1 MYINMEK
8 DHRSET
14 RIRSTRWVIDAR
26 WYYLIAAFFFSMI
39 AKESSPIMSSFI
51 ALFVVFIA
59 LIFANVYFYFS
70 LRSINENSNIEHAL
84 DRLNAAQ
91 LAADLFFFF
100 SIALFTGGG
109 VQSLSH
115 IFFFVPIIASMIL
128 LGSRGAIKVAVISS
142 VLILISTLIHGE
154 VFISPLS
161 QQILLLRIEALS
173 IELTQGSVIVLF
185 YLLTG
190 FFGGYVSRLIKERDL
205 LLIEQIEK
213 EEGHVERLEELTKE
227 FDKSAKL
234 LVRRD
239 IQLTVAND
247 KLTLLDK
254 MKSEIISVVAHQLR
268 TPLAAIKWTLKILID
283 EDMGTVTPAQK
294 ELLTK
299 GFDSNER
306 MINLVNDMLA
316 VDKLESGKLKYSFIP
331 VQFENLVQEMIG
343 DLLPLATQ
351 KNIRVEFV
359 TPQQPLQKIRID
371 PEKMRDVLQNL
382 IDNAIKYSKDNTTII
397 VGVETKEKELHFW
410 VKDTGIGIPEGE
422 KDKIFSRFFRAE
434 NAVHTQTEGSGLGL
448 FIASSIVRRHGGE
461 ISFESTLNEGTT
473 FHVLLPFI
481 Q

>member
-1 MYINMEK
+1 MEK
-8 DHRSET
+8 DHQSET

-26 WYYLIAAFFFSMI
+26 WYYLTAAFFFSMI
-39 AKESSPIMSSFI
+39 AKEYST
-51 ALFVVFIA
+51 LVDA
-59 LIFANVYFYFS
+59 LIVLLVALAFFVS
-70 LRSINENSNIEHAL
+70 LNIFFHFHLKAISCRDNIEEAL
-84 DRLNAAQ
+84 DRLNVMQ
-91 LAADLFFFF
+91 IGADLSFFFL
-100 SIALFTGGG
+100 IILLTGGG
-109 VQSLSH
+109 VDSVGH
-115 IFFFVPIIASMIL
+115 IFFFVPIIVSMIL
-128 LGSRGAIKVAVISS
+128 LGSRGAIRTAFISGLLIFLS
-142 VLILISTLIHGE
+142 VLIHGKVFALPFALNTLQLHLQMLST
-154 VFISPLS
+154 
-161 QQILLLRIEALS
+161 
-173 IELTQGSVIVLF
+173 ELTEASVIFLF
-185 YLLTG
+185 YLLAG
-190 FFGGYVSRLIKERDL
+190 FFGGYISRLISERDL
-205 LLIEQIEK
+205 LLIEQIKK
-213 EEGHVERLEELTKE
+213 EEGHVERLEELTRE

-268 TPLAAIKWTLKILID
+268 TPLAAIKWTLKILLD
-283 EDMGTVTPAQK
+283 EDVGTVSPAQK

-316 VDKLESGKLKYSFIP
+316 VDKLESGKLKYSFVP

-343 DLLPLATQ
+343 TLLPLATQ

-359 TPQQPLQKIRID
+359 TPEQPLPKIRID

-382 IDNAIKYSKDNTTII
+382 IDNAIKYSKDNTTIT
-397 VGVETKEKELHFW
+397 VGVEMKEKELHFW
-410 VKDTGIGIPEGE
+410 VRDTGIGIPEEE

-434 NAVHTQTEGSGLGL
+434 NAVHTQTDGSGLGL
-448 FIASSIVRRHGGE
+448 FIALSVVRRHGGN
-461 ISFESTLNEGTT
+461 ISFESTLNQGST